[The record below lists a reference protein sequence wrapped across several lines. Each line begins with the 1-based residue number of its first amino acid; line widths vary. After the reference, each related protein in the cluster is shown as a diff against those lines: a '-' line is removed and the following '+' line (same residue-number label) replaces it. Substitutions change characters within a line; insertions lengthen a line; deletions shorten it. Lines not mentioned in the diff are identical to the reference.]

1 MTRQPGAEGP
11 GATGKHGAGKDADP
25 QDIARDLDAILL
37 RVGRMNY
44 SWSNTE
50 SLLIHLLSGLA
61 GVRQDV
67 AVVLFLSLPS
77 TRARVELIERL
88 AKLRLSDS
96 DERRELLDLMQQFG
110 RLASTRNRFNH
121 SIWSFDLEHG
131 SITTILMRIA
141 DRKETIL
148 FGKSETLDADE
159 IARLD
164 ATLAALAA
172 LNRAMWGFLTR
183 FDYPIR

>member
-1 MTRQPGAEGP
+1 MTTGP
-11 GATGKHGAGKDADP
+11 RPDAAG
-25 QDIARDLDAILL
+25 QTEMARDLDAILL

-50 SLLIHLLSGLA
+50 SLLIHLLAGLT

-67 AVVLFLSLPS
+67 AVVLFLSLTS
-77 TRARVELIERL
+77 TRARIELIERL
-88 AKLRLSDS
+88 AKLRLPDGE
-96 DERRELLDLMQQFG
+96 ERSELLALMQRFT

-141 DRKETIL
+141 DRKESIL
-148 FGKSETLDADE
+148 FGKSETVDAHE
-159 IARLD
+159 VARLD
-164 ATLAALAA
+164 ATLNALAE
-172 LNRAMWGFLTR
+172 LNRVMWGFLTR
-183 FDYPIR
+183 YDYPIR